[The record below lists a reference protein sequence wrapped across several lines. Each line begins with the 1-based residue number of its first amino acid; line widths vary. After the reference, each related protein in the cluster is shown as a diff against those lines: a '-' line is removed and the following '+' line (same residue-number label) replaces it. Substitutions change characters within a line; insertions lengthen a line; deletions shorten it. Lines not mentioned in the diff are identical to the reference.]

1 MKQNKSEKFIIMKKN
16 IIVLISLFILNSI
29 NAQKLVQV
37 QLAQSTNTAALS
49 ILIENNV
56 YFNIGVD
63 GNVIEWGIDYGQGRP
78 YYYPG
83 KLDKY
88 MGRVD
93 YYAAT
98 DNDALKNKVKY
109 VGATTITYYTS
120 NENEFLAGKIKAIG
134 NTIINYNLAFDDAAT
149 KGKIKS
155 IANTTITYYG
165 SFDNEAFKGKL
176 KSIGNTNIGFYAAY
190 EDKAFKGKLK
200 SIGTNNF
207 TYYSS
212 FESRYAGALKAGFQ
226 TKLVDGINYII
237 R

>member
-1 MKQNKSEKFIIMKKN
+1 MVKKTIN
-16 IIVLISLFILNSI
+16 LLISFFILYNCT
-29 NAQKLVQV
+29 AQKLVQV
-37 QLAQSTNTAALS
+37 QLSQSNANAVLS

-63 GNVIEWGIDYGQGRP
+63 GNVIEWGVDYGQGRP

-88 MGRVD
+88 MGRVE

-109 VGATTITYYTS
+109 VGATAINYYTS
-120 NENEFLAGKIKAIG
+120 SENDFLAGKIKSIG
-134 NTIINYNLAFDDAAT
+134 NTIINYHLAFDEAAI

-176 KSIGNTNIGFYAAY
+176 KSIGNTNIGFYAAF

-200 SIGTNNF
+200 NIGVNNF

-212 FESRYAGALKAGFQ
+212 FDSRFAGALKAGFQ
-226 TKLVDGINYII
+226 TKLVDGINFII